1 MKIRTATRLARLLVA
16 GLLVAVAGLFWV
28 DGPPSTFA
36 QTDTTAPS
44 ISSVAITSDA
54 GDDDVYLD
62 DDGVYGIGDKIEV
75 TVTFSEDVTVT
86 GSPQLELTVG
96 SSAKNA
102 AYMSTT
108 GSKVVFSYMVAV
120 GDSDT
125 DGISIAADKLSLNG
139 GTIKDAGENAAE
151 LSHSAVSAQAGH
163 MVDGIRPTIT
173 SAYLIGSSSNQD
185 DVHTI
190 DEYLPADVSFSEHVY
205 VGGYPGPQ
213 MRLNFEGTTKSA
225 AFGGAY
231 PECSKPICVY
241 GPGGRYGISVGFEY
255 MIAKGD
261 LDLDGV
267 AINANSVVLNGGSIR
282 DGAGN
287 DAVLTHS
294 AVAEDSNYIV
304 DGVPA
309 TVKSVAVTSNP
320 GSDNTYG
327 VSDTIEVTVT
337 FSESVRVPRWIGSG
351 GVVRMPL
358 LELNVGGVAKIARTH
373 ERSTITG
380 TTVVFSYTVQDG
392 DNDADGIYIG
402 ANKLTTQSNGGIT
415 DNYSG
420 CCPGGNNANLTHS
433 AVADDSGHKVA
444 TSAPPKSTDATLS
457 GLTLSEIDIGT
468 FASGTTS
475 YNAQVLNSVSQTTV
489 SPTVNHSGA
498 SYVIKLGGVTD
509 SDGTV
514 SLAVGS
520 NVITVEVTADDDST
534 TKTYTVTVTRAAP
547 SSTDATLSA
556 LTLSGI
562 NFGIFAS
569 GTASYT
575 AEVAGSVTETTV
587 TPTVNDSGARYV
599 IKLGGVTDADGTVS
613 LAVGS
618 NVITV
623 EVTAED
629 DTTTRTYTV
638 TVTRLA
644 SLQQTSTDA
653 TLSGLTLSDVNFG
666 TFASGTT
673 SYTADVANSVTE
685 TTVTPTVNHSGA
697 SYVVKLGGV
706 TDSDGVVSLATGSNV
721 ITVEVTAEDDSTTK
735 TYTVTVTRAAAP
747 ISAPDLDITFV
758 YTFTNPWGYSPSFTL
773 GVNVKNQGSGSSG
786 STTLRYYRSTD
797 SAITSGDTEVGT
809 DAVDS
814 LAASGISRE
823 TIDLIAPSAPGTYY
837 YGACVDAVPDESDTT
852 NNCSGGMAFT
862 VPAETST
869 DATLSGLS
877 LSDVN
882 FGTFASGTTAYSAQ
896 VANSV
901 TETTV
906 TPTVNHSGATYVIKL
921 GGVTDAGGVVSLATG
936 SNVITVEVTAE
947 DDSTTK
953 TYTVTVTRAAAPI
966 SAPDLVVPYVST
978 FTNLWVYDP
987 SFTLG
992 VNVINQGSGSSGS
1005 TTLRYYRSTDSAITS
1020 GDAEVGT
1027 DAVDGLAASERAIEG
1042 IDLIAPSA
1050 PGTYYYGACVDAVS
1064 NESDTTNNCSPAIA
1078 FTVPAETSTDATL
1091 SGLSLSDVNFG
1102 TFASGTT
1109 AYSAQVANSVTETTV
1124 TPTVNDSEATYVIKL
1139 DGVTDADGVVS
1150 LSVGS
1155 NVITI
1160 EVTAEDDTTT
1170 QTYTVTVTRLV
1181 SLQQN
1186 STDATLSALT
1196 LSGINFGAFSSD
1208 TDSYTASVAYSVSQ
1222 TTVTPTVNDSG
1233 ATYVIKL
1240 GGVTD
1245 ADGVVSLS
1253 VGRNDITIEVT
1264 AEDDT
1269 TQTYTIAVTRASPSS
1284 DATLS
1289 ALTLSSIDFG
1299 TFASGTTSYSAQVAN
1314 SVSQTTV
1321 TPTVNDSGA
1330 TYVIK
1335 LGGVT
1340 DADGVVSLSVGRN
1353 DITIEVTAEDDDTTQ
1368 TYTIAVTRASPSSDA
1383 TLSAL
1388 TLSSID
1394 FGTFASGT
1402 TSYSAQ
1408 VANSVSQTT
1417 VTPTVNDSGATYVIK
1432 LGGVTDADGVVS
1444 LSVGRNDITIE
1455 VTAEDDDTTQTYTVA
1470 VTRASPSS
1478 DATLSALT
1486 LSSIDFGTF
1495 ASGTTSYTADVANSV
1510 TETTV
1515 TPTVNHSGAS
1525 YVIKLGGVTDAD
1537 GVVSLSVGRNDI
1549 TIEVTAEDDDT
1560 TQTYTVAVTRASPSS
1575 DATLSALT
1583 LSSIDFGTFASG
1595 TTSYTAQV
1603 ANSVS
1608 QTTVTPTVNDS
1619 GATYV
1624 IKLGGVTDADG
1635 VVSLSV
1641 GRNVITVEVTA
1652 EDDSTT
1658 KTYTVT
1664 VTRAAAPI
1672 SAPDLVVPYVS
1683 TVTNLWVYDPSFT
1696 LGVNVINQGSGSSG
1710 STTLR
1715 YYRSTDSAI
1724 TSGDA
1729 EVGTDAVDGLAAS
1742 ERAIEGIDLIAPSAP
1757 GTYYYGACVD
1767 AVSNESDT
1775 TNNCSPAIAFT
1786 VPAETSTDAT
1796 LSGLS
1801 LSDVNFGTFAS
1812 GTTAYSAQVANSVTE
1827 TTVTPTVN
1835 HSGATYVIKLGGVTD
1850 ADGVVSLSVG
1860 RNVITVEVT
1869 AEDDST
1875 TKTYTVT
1882 VSRAGEDRSLTPSPN
1897 NTVVAGVLST
1907 ARYTVT
1913 FQGQW
1918 TIGVTPGGLP
1928 GGAHF
1933 SPIIGAVHNAEVTF
1947 LKSGEAASSGVESMA
1962 ETGGTSELQSEVNAA
1977 INAITPTALSVLSRS
1992 GNIGRQGQVTL
2003 NDVAVTTDHPRVTL
2017 VTMIAPSPDW
2027 FVGVSGLS
2035 LLDASGNWLPSH
2047 EVKLNPWDAG
2057 TENGD
2062 EFSPSNL
2069 ATSPHGVIT
2078 SIAGV
2083 GKFSTESIA
2092 TLTFT
2097 LRSANSEPTGAPFIT
2112 GAAEVGEVL
2121 TASTSGIDD
2130 ADGLT
2135 NASFAYQ
2142 WLADDAEIDGATAST
2157 YTLVANDAGKAIKVM
2172 VSFTD
2177 DAGNDEELT
2186 SAATGAVAAAAVVK
2200 PPLTATVHGV
2210 PSSHNGQD
2218 AFTFELRFS
2227 EDPKPDFSYTTVRD
2241 HAFTVT
2247 GGSVT
2252 YVRRLESGENVRWEI
2267 TVTPGSSAAVAI
2279 ALNATTDCSAT
2290 GAICTEEGRKLSGG
2304 PLLVVTGPNSP
2315 ATGEPTITGTAQV
2328 GETLT
2333 AGVTG
2338 ISDSDGLNS
2347 ATFAYQ
2353 WLADDVEI
2361 DGATANSYT
2370 LTDTEAG
2377 KTIKVRV
2384 SFTDDAGNDEE
2395 LTSAATGA
2403 VAAAA
2408 PPPNTP
2414 ATGAPSI
2421 TGTAQVGETLTA
2433 GVTGISDSDDLN
2445 NAAFSYQWL
2454 ADDVEI
2460 DGATANSYTL
2470 TDTEAGKAI
2479 KVRVSF
2485 TDDAG
2490 NDEELTSAATGAVA
2504 AAAPPPNTP
2513 ATGAPSITGTAQV
2526 GETLTAGVTGI
2537 SDGDGLNSATFAY
2550 QWLADDVEINGATA
2564 STYTLADAEAGK
2576 AIKVRVS
2583 FTDDA
2588 GNDEELTSAAT
2599 GAVAAAA
2606 VVKPPLTA
2614 TVHGVPSSHN
2624 GQDAFTFELRFSED
2638 PKPDF
2643 SYTTVRDHAF
2653 TVTGGSVT
2661 YVRRLESGENVRWE
2675 ITVTPGSSADVAIAL
2690 NATTDCEA
2698 EGAICTEDGKRLS
2711 ASVSASVSGPASVG
2725 TVPVAVIVSGTTP
2738 VAEGEMVSFTISLNR
2753 AAPTA
2758 LSVAVSV
2765 ADAVGVLS
2773 GTAPRSVAFATG
2785 DNSKTI
2791 TLSTRD
2797 DNAIK
2802 TASTV
2807 TVSLATGSGYTLG
2820 TATSASV
2827 SVTDNDTAVWTV
2839 EAQPTEIAEGESST
2853 ITLGVANG
2861 KTFAANQTVSLTV
2874 SGSASGSDYRLS
2886 DTELTLQAGASSV
2899 TATVAAK
2906 DDTSVESDETVIVT
2920 ATHDGQPIGSATV
2933 TIEDNDVAVWT
2944 VEAQPTEIAEGGSST
2959 ITLGVANGKTFAAN
2973 QTVSLAVSGSASGS
2987 DYSLSDTELT
2997 LQAGASS
3004 VTATVT
3010 ARDDTSVESDETVIV
3025 TATLDGQPIGSATVT
3040 IEDNDTPVWSVVA
3053 EPAKVAEGAASTVT
3067 VSVDKAFEVAQT
3079 ITLAL
3084 GGTATSG
3091 DYSLSSSSLTLGAG
3105 DTSVMAR
3112 VTAVDDSDEESDE
3125 TVVVTASHGGGAV
3138 GSATVIIEANDTP
3151 VSSDAALSSLAL
3163 SGVDIGGFDADNT
3176 AYAASVGNGV
3186 SSTTVT
3192 AVASDDGASVVI
3204 ADGDGET
3211 RGTSRSVSLVVGDN
3225 AITVTVTAE
3234 DAVTTKTYAITV
3246 TRAEP
3251 DVAPLPPGVV
3261 WGARLP
3267 DLDIALPGVGSPS
3280 GVWSDGTDVWVV
3292 TTAGKISVYSLADG
3306 SEHTDRGFTLPGR
3319 AEYAAGLWSD
3329 GATLWVADVNGGWV
3343 RAYRLSDGAR
3353 QADRDLNT
3361 ARNREPTGIWSD
3373 GATMWVADYTDSRV
3387 YAYDLASKARV
3398 ADKEFDLTKN
3408 PGETYNPFGIWSNGD
3423 TLLAASWLGGEIIAH
3438 SLADGQRQPA
3448 KDLSTFASRTYSPN
3462 GIWSN
3467 GHILW
3472 VLDNSAATLYAY
3484 AVPGLGALDTAT
3496 WSVVV
3501 DPVRVAE
3508 GEVSTVTVS
3517 VDKAFAVAKT
3527 ITLAVTGG
3535 TAEGGDYSLSTST
3548 LTLGVGDKSVTARVT
3563 AVDDNVIDGGDETV
3577 IVTATHD
3584 GQPIGSATVTIE
3596 DNDTPTWSVVV
3607 DPVRVAEGEVSTVT
3621 VSVDKAFGIAQA
3633 ITLAVTGGTAEGGDY
3648 SLSGS
3653 TLTLDAGDKSV
3664 TARVTAVDD
3673 NVIDGGDETVIV
3685 TATHDGQPIGSATVT
3700 IEDNDTPTWSV
3711 VADPPRVAEGA
3722 VSTITLGIANGK
3734 TFAAN
3739 QTVSLA
3745 VFGTASG
3752 SDYSL
3757 SATEVTL
3764 QAGASS
3770 VTATVTARDDTSVES
3785 DETVIVTATHDGQP
3799 IGSATVTI
3807 EDNDT
3812 PTWSVVAD
3820 PVRVAEG
3827 EVSTV
3832 TVSVDKAFAVA
3843 QTITLAVTGGT
3854 AEGGD
3859 YSLSG
3864 STLTLDAGDK
3874 SVTAR
3879 LTAVDDNDEESD
3891 ETVVVTAS
3899 HGGSAIGSATVIIE
3913 DNDTPVWSVSADPVR
3928 VAEGEVSTVTVS
3940 VDKAFAVAQTI
3951 TLAVTGG
3958 LRRAGTIRCCRRR

>member
-1 MKIRTATRLARLLVA
+1 MTIPDDKTTVSRTITVGDGVEFTEFVEIEADFQIDNFRQLEVTLESPSGAVSVISPSYTGTYAYLCSLSRYSCSMNGSFRFGSARHLGENPEGEWKLRITDRRSGLTRGTLRSWRITIYGHRNTPAAPTIDKVAPGNGALTVAWSAPANVGRSSISAHDLRYIRSDAMDKTDDNWTVSEDVWTLSGGGALEHEID
-16 GLLVAVAGLFWV
+16 GLLVDTQYDVQVRAVNN
-28 DGPPSTFA
+28 DGDGQWSAVESAAAST
-36 QTDTTAPS
+36 DKAPFIDSLAPGNGSLS
-44 ISSVAITSDA
+44 ISWSAPTSSEL
-54 GDDDVYLD
+54 G
-62 DDGVYGIGDKIEV
+62 
-75 TVTFSEDVTVT
+75 TVTSYDLRYIRSDVLNKLDTNWSELTSIWTMGTLEYSLGSLSNGVSYDLQIRAVT
-86 GSPQLELTVG
+86 GSDQQPW
-96 SSAKNA
+96 SSAHSAIPRTTPSAPNAVNFVDSYSSAPGGRTLHVQWGRPSNGGAPITGYEIRYIKSAATDKADDNWTVELVNVYPVLEYFITEQENGISYDVQVRAVNDADGGSWSGTIVGTPSTKPGSLTIDAITAGSRSITVEWSEPESDGGSDISSYDLRYTKTTDLSLSFKPTTFRTAVWSSGDGDLMATITGLEVGTQYSVQVRAVNA
-102 AYMSTT
+102 AGAGPWPAFQVGTT
-108 GSKVVFSYMVAV
+108 ALS
-120 GDSDT
+120 
-125 DGISIAADKLSLNG
+125 AD
-139 GTIKDAGENAAE
+139 AAE
-151 LSHSAVSAQAGH
+151 LSSLILTGATLYPSFAARTTSYKASTGYLDTQ
-163 MVDGIRPTIT
+163 ITIAAT
-173 SAYLIGSSSNQD
+173 PRRDDSTVEFLDESNQ
-185 DVHTI
+185 
-190 DEYLPADVSFSEHVY
+190 P
-205 VGGYPGPQ
+205 
-213 MRLNFEGTTKSA
+213 
-225 AFGGAY
+225 
-231 PECSKPICVY
+231 
-241 GPGGRYGISVGFEY
+241 
-255 MIAKGD
+255 
-261 LDLDGV
+261 
-267 AINANSVVLNGGSIR
+267 
-282 DGAGN
+282 
-287 DAVLTHS
+287 LT
-294 AVAEDSNYIV
+294 
-304 DGVPA
+304 
-309 TVKSVAVTSNP
+309 
-320 GSDNTYG
+320 
-327 VSDTIEVTVT
+327 
-337 FSESVRVPRWIGSG
+337 
-351 GVVRMPL
+351 
-358 LELNVGGVAKIARTH
+358 
-373 ERSTITG
+373 
-380 TTVVFSYTVQDG
+380 DG
-392 DNDADGIYIG
+392 DN
-402 ANKLTTQSNGGIT
+402 
-415 DNYSG
+415 
-420 CCPGGNNANLTHS
+420 
-433 AVADDSGHKVA
+433 
-444 TSAPPKSTDATLS
+444 
-457 GLTLSEIDIGT
+457 
-468 FASGTTS
+468 
-475 YNAQVLNSVSQTTV
+475 
-489 SPTVNHSGA
+489 
-498 SYVIKLGGVTD
+498 
-509 SDGTV
+509 
-514 SLAVGS
+514 AVG
-520 NVITVEVTADDDST
+520 
-534 TKTYTVTVTRAAP
+534 
-547 SSTDATLSA
+547 
-556 LTLSGI
+556 
-562 NFGIFAS
+562 F
-569 GTASYT
+569 
-575 AEVAGSVTETTV
+575 
-587 TPTVNDSGARYV
+587 
-599 IKLGGVTDADGTVS
+599 
-613 LAVGS
+613 
-618 NVITV
+618 
-623 EVTAED
+623 
-629 DTTTRTYTV
+629 
-638 TVTRLA
+638 
-644 SLQQTSTDA
+644 Q
-653 TLSGLTLSDVNFG
+653 
-666 TFASGTT
+666 
-673 SYTADVANSVTE
+673 
-685 TTVTPTVNHSGA
+685 
-697 SYVVKLGGV
+697 VV
-706 TDSDGVVSLATGSNV
+706 
-721 ITVEVTAEDDSTTK
+721 
-735 TYTVTVTRAAAP
+735 
-747 ISAPDLDITFV
+747 
-758 YTFTNPWGYSPSFTL
+758 
-773 GVNVKNQGSGSSG
+773 
-786 STTLRYYRSTD
+786 
-797 SAITSGDTEVGT
+797 
-809 DAVDS
+809 
-814 LAASGISRE
+814 
-823 TIDLIAPSAPGTYY
+823 
-837 YGACVDAVPDESDTT
+837 
-852 NNCSGGMAFT
+852 
-862 VPAETST
+862 
-869 DATLSGLS
+869 
-877 LSDVN
+877 
-882 FGTFASGTTAYSAQ
+882 
-896 VANSV
+896 
-901 TETTV
+901 
-906 TPTVNHSGATYVIKL
+906 
-921 GGVTDAGGVVSLATG
+921 
-936 SNVITVEVTAE
+936 
-947 DDSTTK
+947 
-953 TYTVTVTRAAAPI
+953 
-966 SAPDLVVPYVST
+966 
-978 FTNLWVYDP
+978 
-987 SFTLG
+987 
-992 VNVINQGSGSSGS
+992 
-1005 TTLRYYRSTDSAITS
+1005 
-1020 GDAEVGT
+1020 
-1027 DAVDGLAASERAIEG
+1027 
-1042 IDLIAPSA
+1042 
-1050 PGTYYYGACVDAVS
+1050 
-1064 NESDTTNNCSPAIA
+1064 
-1078 FTVPAETSTDATL
+1078 
-1091 SGLSLSDVNFG
+1091 
-1102 TFASGTT
+1102 
-1109 AYSAQVANSVTETTV
+1109 
-1124 TPTVNDSEATYVIKL
+1124 
-1139 DGVTDADGVVS
+1139 
-1150 LSVGS
+1150 LSVGE
-1155 NVITI
+1155 NVVRVR
-1160 EVTAEDDTTT
+1160 VTA
-1170 QTYTVTVTRLV
+1170 
-1181 SLQQN
+1181 
-1186 STDATLSALT
+1186 
-1196 LSGINFGAFSSD
+1196 SD
-1208 TDSYTASVAYSVSQ
+1208 
-1222 TTVTPTVNDSG
+1222 
-1233 ATYVIKL
+1233 
-1240 GGVTD
+1240 
-1245 ADGVVSLS
+1245 
-1253 VGRNDITIEVT
+1253 
-1264 AEDDT
+1264 
-1269 TQTYTIAVTRASPSS
+1269 
-1284 DATLS
+1284 
-1289 ALTLSSIDFG
+1289 
-1299 TFASGTTSYSAQVAN
+1299 
-1314 SVSQTTV
+1314 
-1321 TPTVNDSGA
+1321 
-1330 TYVIK
+1330 
-1335 LGGVT
+1335 
-1340 DADGVVSLSVGRN
+1340 
-1353 DITIEVTAEDDDTTQ
+1353 
-1368 TYTIAVTRASPSSDA
+1368 
-1383 TLSAL
+1383 
-1388 TLSSID
+1388 
-1394 FGTFASGT
+1394 
-1402 TSYSAQ
+1402 
-1408 VANSVSQTT
+1408 
-1417 VTPTVNDSGATYVIK
+1417 
-1432 LGGVTDADGVVS
+1432 
-1444 LSVGRNDITIE
+1444 
-1455 VTAEDDDTTQTYTVA
+1455 
-1470 VTRASPSS
+1470 
-1478 DATLSALT
+1478 
-1486 LSSIDFGTF
+1486 
-1495 ASGTTSYTADVANSV
+1495 
-1510 TETTV
+1510 
-1515 TPTVNHSGAS
+1515 
-1525 YVIKLGGVTDAD
+1525 
-1537 GVVSLSVGRNDI
+1537 
-1549 TIEVTAEDDDT
+1549 
-1560 TQTYTVAVTRASPSS
+1560 
-1575 DATLSALT
+1575 
-1583 LSSIDFGTFASG
+1583 
-1595 TTSYTAQV
+1595 
-1603 ANSVS
+1603 
-1608 QTTVTPTVNDS
+1608 
-1619 GATYV
+1619 
-1624 IKLGGVTDADG
+1624 
-1635 VVSLSV
+1635 
-1641 GRNVITVEVTA
+1641 NV
-1652 EDDSTT
+1652 
-1658 KTYTVT
+1658 
-1664 VTRAAAPI
+1664 
-1672 SAPDLVVPYVS
+1672 
-1683 TVTNLWVYDPSFT
+1683 
-1696 LGVNVINQGSGSSG
+1696 
-1710 STTLR
+1710 
-1715 YYRSTDSAI
+1715 
-1724 TSGDA
+1724 
-1729 EVGTDAVDGLAAS
+1729 
-1742 ERAIEGIDLIAPSAP
+1742 
-1757 GTYYYGACVD
+1757 
-1767 AVSNESDT
+1767 
-1775 TNNCSPAIAFT
+1775 
-1786 VPAETSTDAT
+1786 
-1796 LSGLS
+1796 
-1801 LSDVNFGTFAS
+1801 
-1812 GTTAYSAQVANSVTE
+1812 
-1827 TTVTPTVN
+1827 
-1835 HSGATYVIKLGGVTD
+1835 
-1850 ADGVVSLSVG
+1850 
-1860 RNVITVEVT
+1860 
-1869 AEDDST
+1869 T

-2057 TENGD
+2057 TENGG

-2097 LRSANSEPTGAPFIT
+2097 LRSANSEPTGAPLIT

-2252 YVRRLESGENVRWEI
+2252 YVRRLEAGENVRWEI

-2315 ATGEPTITGTAQV
+2315 ATGVPTISGTAQV

-2361 DGATANSYT
+2361 YGATANSYT

-2377 KTIKVRV
+2377 KTIKVMV
-2384 SFTDDAGNDEE
+2384 SFTDDAGNDEH

-2421 TGTAQVGETLTA
+2421 TGTAQVGETLTV
-2433 GVTGISDSDDLN
+2433 GVTGISDGDGLN
-2445 NAAFSYQWL
+2445 SATFAYQWL

-2460 DGATANSYTL
+2460 YGATANSYTL
-2470 TDTEAGKAI
+2470 TDTEAGKAIKVRVSFTDDAGNDEELTSAATGAVAAAPPPNTPATGAPSITGTAQVGETLTAGVTGISDGDGLNSATFAYEWLADDVEIYGATASTYTLADAEAGKAI

-2624 GQDAFTFELRFSED
+2624 GQDAFTFELRFSEA

-2661 YVRRLESGENVRWE
+2661 YVRRLEAGENVRWE

-2765 ADAVGVLS
+2765 ADAGGVLS

-2791 TLSTRD
+2791 TLPTRD

-2827 SVTDNDTAVWTV
+2827 SVTDNDTPVWTV
-2839 EAQPTEIAEGESST
+2839 EVQPTEIAEGESST

-2874 SGSASGSDYRLS
+2874 SGSASGSDYSLS

-2899 TATVAAK
+2899 TATVAAN

-3040 IEDNDTPVWSVVA
+3040 IEANDTPVWSVVA

-3151 VSSDAALSSLAL
+3151 VSTDAALSSLAL
-3163 SGVDIGGFDADNT
+3163 SGVGIGGFDAGIA

-3211 RGTSRSVSLVVGDN
+3211 RGTSRSVSLVVGVN

-3234 DAVTTKTYAITV
+3234 DAVTTKTYTITV

-3261 WGARLP
+3261 WGDRLP

-3319 AEYAAGLWSD
+3319 AGYAAGLWSD

-3398 ADKEFDLTKN
+3398 ADKEFGLTKN

-3448 KDLSTFASRTYSPN
+3448 KDLSTFASRTNFPN

-3535 TAEGGDYSLSTST
+3535 TAEAGDYSLSGST

-3596 DNDTPTWSVVV
+3596 DNDTPVWSVSA
-3607 DPVRVAEGEVSTVT
+3607 DPPRVAEGEVSTVT

-3745 VFGTASG
+3745 VSGTASG

-3859 YSLSG
+3859 YLLST

-3874 SVTAR
+3874 SVTVR

-3913 DNDTPVWSVSADPVR
+3913 DNDTPVWSVSADPPRVAEGEVSTVTVSVDKAFAVAQTITMAVTGGTAEGGDYSLSTSTLTLGVGDKSVTVRVTAVDDNIIDGGDETVIVTATHDGQPIGSATVTVEDNDTPTWSVSADPPRVAEGEVSTVTVSVDKAFAVAQTITLAVTGGTAEGGDYSLLPSTLTLDAGDKSATARVTAVDDNVIDGGDETVIVTATHDGQPIGSATVTVEDNDTPTWSVVADPVR

-3958 LRRAGTIRCCRRR
+3958 TAEGGDYSLSGSTLTLDAGDKSVTARVTAVDDNVIDGGDETVIVTATHDGQPIGSATVTIEDNDTPVWSVVAEPAVAQTITLAVTGGTAEGGDPLTLDAGDKSVTARVTAGMAEGAASTVTVSVDKAFAVAQTITLAVTGGTAEGGDYSLLPSTLTLDTGDTSVMARVTAVDDSDEESDETVVVTASHGGGAVGSATVIIEANDTPVSTDAALSSLALSGVDIGGFDADNTAYAASVSNGVSSTTVTAVASDDGASVMIADGDGETRGTSRSVSLVVGVNAITVTITAEDAVTTKTYTITVTRAEPDVAPLPPGVVWGDRLPDLDIALSGAGSPSGVWSNGTDVWVVTTAGKISVYSLADGSEHTDRGFTLPGRAEYAAGLWSDGATLWVADVNGGWVRAYRLSDGARQADRDLAAAAGNSEPTGIWSDGATMWVADYTDSRVYAYDLASKARVADKELGLTKNPGETYNPFGIWSNGDTLLAASWLGGEIIAHSLADGQRQPAKDLSTFASRTNFPNGIWSNGHILWVLDNSAATLYAYAVPGLGAPPNDTAGSGD